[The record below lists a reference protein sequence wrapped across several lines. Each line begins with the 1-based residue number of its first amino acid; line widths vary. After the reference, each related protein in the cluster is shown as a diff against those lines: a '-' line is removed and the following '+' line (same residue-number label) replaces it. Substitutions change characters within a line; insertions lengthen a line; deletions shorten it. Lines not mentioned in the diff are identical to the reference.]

1 MARKRSTPPRQ
12 LSHHWYLAEWA
23 EVLEKSQADAVRE
36 LGWVRGRFHTVNS
49 HVNSQY
55 PATVK
60 TYCEKNPSNVVR
72 GFHSGSQPARKTP
85 RIPKSKFTVPA
96 ESTKATAS
104 ALWNGKQRY
113 TQDLVDEV
121 SAWFNIRPYELLMH
135 PAEAM
140 SLRQVRESAARIAT
154 IQGVPTERTG
164 TAG

>member
-36 LGWVRGRFHTVNS
+36 LGW
-49 HVNSQY
+49 
-55 PATVK
+55 A
-60 TYCEKNPSNVVR
+60 
-72 GFHSGSQPARKTP
+72 
-85 RIPKSKFTVPA
+85 
-96 ESTKATAS
+96 KATAS